1 MNFKVLKQ
9 FRLLTYD
16 MNKNSKKGWQI
27 KKLSYITKSKIIEE
41 IDWMDGARKKMYA
54 FSLSFL

>member
-41 IDWMDGARKKMYA
+41 IDWMDGATKKMYA